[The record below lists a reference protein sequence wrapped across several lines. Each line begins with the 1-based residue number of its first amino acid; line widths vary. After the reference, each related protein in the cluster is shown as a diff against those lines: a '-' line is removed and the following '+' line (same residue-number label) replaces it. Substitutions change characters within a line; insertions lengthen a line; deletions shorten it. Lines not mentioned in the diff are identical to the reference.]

1 MLNMDTQQKSRTSI
15 VVSKEEMM
23 HQWQFLC
30 ENRELLLHRMGHPP
44 HAFVKTFGCQGN
56 VADSEKIM
64 GMLINMGCEQAEDE
78 KQADIILYNTC
89 AIRENAEIRLFSMV
103 GELKRLKQ
111 ANPSILIGLC
121 GCMMQQDTVL
131 ETIRQKYRHV
141 DLVFGTFNLY
151 KLPELMKTREESG
164 CTVFDIWQENQEV
177 VEDLPSIRHF
187 PYKGKCQHYVRV

>member
-1 MLNMDTQQKSRTSI
+1 
-15 VVSKEEMM
+15 M

-30 ENRELLLHRMGHPP
+30 ENRELLLHRMGHTPR
-44 HAFVKTFGCQGN
+44 AFVKTFGCQGN

-89 AIRENAEIRLFSMV
+89 AIRENAEIRLLSMV

-121 GCMMQQDTVL
+121 GCMMQ
-131 ETIRQKYRHV
+131 
-141 DLVFGTFNLY
+141 
-151 KLPELMKTREESG
+151 
-164 CTVFDIWQENQEV
+164 
-177 VEDLPSIRHF
+177 
-187 PYKGKCQHYVRV
+187 